1 MTVPTRGRRQR
12 PLGSRVGQQQ
22 WMARAWPTMVV
33 LNLPTAQALVAEVAA
48 TADREVMVPGLGAD
62 TCFQAVPFQRRI
74 RPWSPRLVPNLPTA
88 QALLAEVAVT
98 PVRLLKVAGL
108 GLGTCAH
115 VVPFQCRISV
125 LLPPPAALE

>member
-12 PLGSRVGQQQ
+12 RLGSRVGQQQ

-48 TADREVMVPGLGAD
+48 TADREVMVPGLGAG

-74 RPWSPRLVPNLPTA
+74 RPCSVVVVSEMPAA
-88 QALLAEVAVT
+88 QTLAVEVAVT
-98 PVRLLKVAGL
+98 PVR
-108 GLGTCAH
+108 
-115 VVPFQCRISV
+115 RV
-125 LLPPPAALE
+125 LLPGAGGGAATLVGVLAVRCGRGARPVWVA